1 MEKGGR
7 VHRGFK
13 LMVFAF
19 LCAPLSGFAKGVVCQ
34 PNRYST
40 HWMVSVQDKEVV
52 LKILNPM
59 GYTFMPQMESVS
71 ESSVPFLKL
80 QSQDLRGLG
89 DFFEYRWPR
98 QSCTVS
104 EKDPSLVRCEGKVF
118 ALQTDNKIP
127 SLGFTT
133 ARVSEDSLSGQQE
146 YHRVRA
152 IFEKEN
158 IYFVTVPTAVE
169 YCRVF

>member
-1 MEKGGR
+1 MHQGI
-7 VHRGFK
+7 K
-13 LMVFAF
+13 LIVFAF
-19 LCAPLSGFAKGVVCQ
+19 LLTPLAGFAKGVVCQ

-40 HWMVSVQDKEVV
+40 HWMVSVQDKEVI
-52 LKILNPM
+52 LKVLNPM
-59 GYTFMPQMESVS
+59 GYTFMPQMETVS
-71 ESSVPFLKL
+71 ESSVSFLKL
-80 QSQDLRGLG
+80 QSQDLQGLG

-98 QSCTVS
+98 EKCTIS
-104 EKDPSLVRCEGKVF
+104 EMDQSLVRCEGKV
-118 ALQTDNKIP
+118 AAVQAENKIP

-146 YHRVRA
+146 YHRIRA
-152 IFEKEN
+152 IFEKDN

>member
-1 MEKGGR
+1 MR
-7 VHRGFK
+7 RGFQM
-13 LMVFAF
+13 MVFAF
-19 LCAPLSGFAKGVVCQ
+19 LLTPLSGLAKGVVCE

-40 HWMVSVQDKEVV
+40 HWMVSVQDKEVL
-52 LKILNPM
+52 LKVLNPM

-80 QSQDLRGLG
+80 QSQDLQGLG
-89 DFFEYRWPR
+89 DYFEYRWPR
-98 QSCTVS
+98 AQCKAS
-104 EKDPSLVRCEGKVF
+104 EKDQSLVRCEGKVF
-118 ALQTDNKIP
+118 ALQTENRIP